1 MGVSSLLR
9 IYINGEL
16 DKDDPPGLQ
25 WGNQPRKLNTVLG
38 GTGAVGSLMN
48 GDEGDE
54 GFTFGL
60 IDEVAVYNRALSED
74 EISENFAA
82 EGGTA
87 VQPTNKLA
95 HTWGE
100 IKVSK

>member
-1 MGVSSLLR
+1 MVNSIR
-9 IYINGEL
+9 KN
-16 DKDDPPGLQ
+16 PPGLK

-60 IDEVAVYNRALSED
+60 IDEVAVYNRAISED
-74 EISENFAA
+74 ESWENFAA
-82 EGGTA
+82 EGAAEGATA

-95 HTWGE
+95 HTWE
-100 IKVSK
+100 R